1 MRVFFCLLN
10 LVCLPGTAFS
20 SQGYYQARDYGS
32 DSLYSPFSNFLSYTF
47 DTLQLPDNFDTS
59 DFSQNAETVY
69 ENLSN
74 PKQAIDDEG
83 GSNRFVNRQIFP
95 VDSAYS
101 SESYSILPNYF
112 LHLLGGGMVY
122 RKDLEWFH
130 AHDYDYAA
138 GSAVVLAMTAE
149 FIQEVLE
156 KKTTTDDDEVADMII
171 FRPLGIL
178 LFHNDVVAEFIMD
191 YFDPAIWPS
200 LQAYDVKNEQVINA
214 GIHYIYRPTFFEF
227 YDANLF
233 IYTGLNN
240 MLGLSHR
247 LNNEESFSWSVGLS
261 TQKIDLTLDKQA
273 ELKTSAGV
281 FYDRNKS
288 LLASLV
294 INDAGGN
301 RFRFNYYPTNESI
314 MGSLGYFLSQNK
326 NEDWSAG
333 VVYKVQFGIGFTVK

>member
-1 MRVFFCLLN
+1 MRVFFCLICF
-10 LVCLPGTAFS
+10 VCLPRFS
-20 SQGYYQARDYGS
+20 FASQGYYQARDYGS

-47 DTLQLPDNFDTS
+47 DSLQLPDNFDTS

-69 ENLSN
+69 DHLSN
-74 PKQAIDDEG
+74 PKQAIDNEG
-83 GSNRFVNRQIFP
+83 GNHRFVNRQIFP

-101 SESYSILPNYF
+101 NESYSALPNYF

-122 RKDLEWFH
+122 RKDLEWFR
-130 AHDYDYAA
+130 AHDYNYATT
-138 GSAVVLAMTAE
+138 SAVALAMTAE

-156 KKTTTDDDEVADMII
+156 KRTTTDDDEVADMII
-171 FRPLGIL
+171 FRPFGIF
-178 LFHNDVVAEFIMD
+178 LFHHNAVAEFVM
-191 YFDPAIWPS
+191 YYLDPAIWPS
-200 LQAYDVKNEQVINA
+200 LQVYDVNDEQVINA
-214 GIHYIYRPTFFEF
+214 GIHYIYRPIFFEF
-227 YDANLF
+227 YDTSLF

-261 TQKIDLTLDKQA
+261 TQKVDLSLDKQA

-314 MGSLGYFLSQNK
+314 VGSLGYFLSQNK

-333 VVYKVQFGIGFTVK
+333 VVYKIQLGIGFTVK